1 VNKIVAVTIAGF
13 ISVLCIPGYAHH
25 SMTMFDTNKEVTL
38 TGVVK
43 EFQYTNPHSWLIIE
57 ASNGDGTTTN
67 WGIEGPG
74 PSSLIRAGIAK
85 SDFSPGT
92 KVTIIGHPMRDG
104 QPAAIWVRATREK
117 DGKEFTPSGL
127 N

>member
-1 VNKIVAVTIAGF
+1 MNRFVAVTIAGF

-57 ASNGDGTTTN
+57 ASNEDGTTTDTDTFDVMN
-67 WGIEGPG
+67 
-74 PSSLIRAGIAK
+74 
-85 SDFSPGT
+85 FSEVAPDT
-92 KVTIIGHPMRDG
+92 VNTEMN
-104 QPAAIWVRATREK
+104 
-117 DGKEFTPSGL
+117 FM
-127 N
+127 